1 MKDKVKKKK
10 TSSVDGVIDVTQSIK
25 KKKKGDKVKK
35 ERKAKVAEVMP
46 VPKDSYVIVEYQGRN
61 FLALAI
67 NPERNRAV
75 LDNSLASDDT
85 ITMEYDERTLLAVL
99 GTKPRVGTTAFG
111 VKIQPFVGQSESEYG
126 PFNYFRELS
135 DLEKKAL
142 RSALKRTYAT
152 MKDNGLSS
160 VFPIGKFNVF
170 PKKGKYAGMYH
181 FRRKGDE
188 VNDTIDL
195 HPMTFED
202 RKYNE
207 YLLLHEYGHAVW
219 YRLMDSAIKAKWI
232 ALYHS
237 RLELANVKK
246 EQLDGML
253 KDLLHFSGTLKDFLK
268 ELPDDERII
277 FREVLSHIKRY
288 HKLDNY
294 ALEILHVENTERFA
308 SLWPKRAT
316 IIESVKEDPSAY
328 AMTKPEEMFAES
340 FAFHLTGRTLSKDI
354 RVLIKRTLK
363 SL

>member
-1 MKDKVKKKK
+1 MKDE
-10 TSSVDGVIDVTQSIK
+10 VIDVSQNIK

-35 ERKAKVAEVMP
+35 KGDKVKKERKPSVEVMP

-61 FLALAI
+61 FLALAF
-67 NPERNRAV
+67 NPERNRAI
-75 LDNSLASDDT
+75 LDNSLASDEP
-85 ITMEYDERTLLAVL
+85 ITMEYDERTLLAAL

-111 VKIQPFVGQSESEYG
+111 VKIQPFIGQSETEYG
-126 PFNYFRELS
+126 LFNYHRELS

-152 MKDNGLSS
+152 MSENNLESI
-160 VFPIGKFNVF
+160 FPIGKFNVF

-181 FRRKGDE
+181 YRRKGDE
-188 VNDTIDL
+188 VNDAIDL
-195 HPMTFED
+195 HPVTFED

-253 KDLLHFSGTLKDFLK
+253 KDLLHFTGTLKEFLK
-268 ELPDDERII
+268 ELPDEERLV
-277 FREVLSHIKRY
+277 FREVLSYIKRY